1 MFVKTPDSGLIELS
15 SGHTSQGMSPD
26 SPAGE
31 GVRLRR
37 RGLHQ
42 QGTNGTQDNSN
53 NAGQLVPRP
62 TSIQVVISENETL
75 NFSSTVC
82 RDSVIST
89 NSVDTVASLDT
100 FSSDLGFSSECQ
112 TKNGRQKV
120 NSNESS
126 RDGDAL
132 ARLRNGRLRPRS
144 ALCRTRHD
152 NYDTSSRE
160 STPAADDFALN
171 NGHFAS
177 NGSSWQ
183 SRVRPYSS
191 LPHNVRVAI
200 DDSNFDF
207 ATSPTPSVHS
217 DVLMSLETG
226 DDVLESL
233 GLENGALFLDSEDRD
248 NSMNFVQ
255 HELQEIRRE
264 IGEMSETLCTLRQGQ
279 AASHVSLLQSNCST
293 TTAMTD
299 SGVMLSGHF
308 SSTDFDSLS
317 PFGQQHQLVV
327 QSRASTVERT
337 LAPMNKSAAF
347 IVTSADSERTSL
359 VPRLHDGNTLRSSSR
374 FTCGQGNEALSP
386 TATTES
392 PLLSKIL
399 GSLQASQTSRLSE
412 SSNDSVLATPSSD
425 CYLDDSDWTASSCQ
439 LNINDHNT
447 TDSNKSTTNNSNLQK
462 VPPLQQSLS
471 VTSSNSFLSSEK
483 SWEVKNIGRKQA
495 IGAYSEAEWK
505 GKTEKA
511 ITIRKVSC
519 NNQLILSSYTLLL
532 FCQNTMSLDL
542 DQ

>member
-1 MFVKTPDSGLIELS
+1 MQLVFVKTPDSGLIELS
-15 SGHTSQGMSPD
+15 SGHTSQGVSPD
-26 SPAGE
+26 SPAGD

-37 RGLHQ
+37 RGIHQ
-42 QGTNGTQDNSN
+42 PGTNGTQDNSN

-62 TSIQVVISENETL
+62 TSIQVAISENETL
-75 NFSSTVC
+75 KFSSTVC

-112 TKNGRQKV
+112 TKNGRPKI

-132 ARLRNGRLRPRS
+132 ARLCNGRLRPRS
-144 ALCRTRHD
+144 ALYRTRYD

-177 NGSSWQ
+177 DGSSWQ
-183 SRVRPYSS
+183 SRVRPFSS
-191 LPHNVRVAI
+191 LPHSVRVAV
-200 DDSNFDF
+200 DDSNFDS

-248 NSMNFVQ
+248 SSINFVQ

-264 IGEMSETLCTLRQGQ
+264 IGEMSETLSTLRQGQ
-279 AASHVSLLQSNCST
+279 AASHVSLLQSHCST

-308 SSTDFDSLS
+308 SSTDFDSFL
-317 PFGQQHQLVV
+317 PVGQQQQLIV

-337 LAPMNKSAAF
+337 LAPMDKSAAF
-347 IVTSADSERTSL
+347 VVTSADSEHTSL
-359 VPRLHDGNTLRSSSR
+359 VPRLHDGNTLASSSSR
-374 FTCGQGNEALSP
+374 FTCSLGSEALSLAP
-386 TATTES
+386 TTES

-399 GSLQASQTSRLSE
+399 GSLRASQRSRLSE

-447 TDSNKSTTNNSNLQK
+447 TDSNKSTTNNSNLHK

-471 VTSSNSFLSSEK
+471 VTSSSSFLSSEK
-483 SWEVKNIGRKQA
+483 SWEVKNIGRRQA
-495 IGAYSEAEWK
+495 IGAYSDAEWK
-505 GKTEKA
+505 GNTEKA
-511 ITIRKVSC
+511 ITIRKAS
-519 NNQLILSSYTLLL
+519 
-532 FCQNTMSLDL
+532 
-542 DQ
+542 